1 MGSTSTSMESTSG
14 PRQAGISE
22 QDCASSKL
30 KLIVVQQVKAVD
42 RPSVRLRHLGP
53 DRSPFEGTEVDGK
66 DLRSLVVLKS
76 VYGMGDDSQFL
87 FADDGNWFS
96 MML

>member
-1 MGSTSTSMESTSG
+1 MESTSG

-30 KLIVVQQVKAVD
+30 KLMVVRQVKAVD

-53 DRSPFEGTEVDGK
+53 DRSPFEVTEVDGK
-66 DLRSLVVLKS
+66 DPNVALSYS
-76 VYGMGDDSQFL
+76 NPSTCTGDDSQFF

-96 MML
+96 IML